1 MSEASQPAESYDAV
15 VSDAGDLVVPAE
27 QVKGLG
33 LHAGDHLAV
42 VVPMESVKR
51 PPFQD
56 IQGAGAELV
65 PELSWEDFEEASQ
78 AATAEAES
86 AAERKGQLAA
96 DS

>member
-1 MSEASQPAESYDAV
+1 MSEASKPAESFEAV
-15 VSDAGDLVVPAE
+15 VNDAGDLVVPAE
-27 QVKGLG
+27 QVEGLG

-42 VVPMESVKR
+42 VVPIESVKR

-78 AATAEAES
+78 AAIAEAES

-96 DS
+96 DA

>member
-1 MSEASQPAESYDAV
+1 MSEASKPAESFEAV
-15 VSDAGDLVVPAE
+15 VNDAGDLVVPAE
-27 QVKGLG
+27 QVEGLG

-42 VVPMESVKR
+42 VVPMESAKR

-56 IQGAGAELV
+56 IQGVGVELV
-65 PELSWEDFEEASQ
+65 PELSWEDLEEASQ
-78 AATAEAES
+78 AAIAEAES

>member
-1 MSEASQPAESYDAV
+1 MSEASTPTESFEAV
-15 VSDAGDLVVPAE
+15 VNEAGDLVVPAE
-27 QVKGLG
+27 QVEGLG

-56 IQGAGAELV
+56 IQGVNRPGI
-65 PELSWEDFEEASQ
+65 PGGS
-78 AATAEAES
+78 
-86 AAERKGQLAA
+86 